1 VTVFISDE
9 RGYLCAFFEVPIT
22 NAYTECQNGLTRVI
36 DRMGRSYS
44 FEAIRVKLLLAP
56 KKQGMVTSYRSIRR
70 RKKEEP
76 AMARYMCLMT
86 NGDDGY
92 ETVQVPER
100 KLATFG
106 VDIARLEEWIEEDLT
121 GQRRLPGVG

>member
-1 VTVFISDE
+1 MTPIPSQSDVD
-9 RGYLCAFFEVPIT
+9 AFFEVPIT

-70 RKKEEP
+70 KRKEDP
-76 AMARYMCLMT
+76 VMARYMLLMGT
-86 NGDDGY
+86 DDGD
-92 ETVQVPER
+92 ETVQVRER

-106 VDIARLEEWIEEDLT
+106 VDIAKLEEWIEEDLT
-121 GQRRLPGVG
+121 GQRRLPSVG

>member
-1 VTVFISDE
+1 MPKRPDAGQSSTGWGD
-9 RGYLCAFFEVPIT
+9 
-22 NAYTECQNGLTRVI
+22 
-36 DRMGRSYS
+36 S

-56 KKQGMVTSYRSIRR
+56 KKQGIVTSYRSIRR
-70 RKKEEP
+70 KKKEEP
-76 AMARYMCLMT
+76 AMARYMCLM
-86 NGDDGY
+86 GSDDGY

-121 GQRRLPGVG
+121 GQKRLPGLA

>member
-1 VTVFISDE
+1 MSQLLGEDSLRFGLQCCRFCRLKPQVSEHVAAD
-9 RGYLCAFFEVPIT
+9 RG
-22 NAYTECQNGLTRVI
+22 
-36 DRMGRSYS
+36 
-44 FEAIRVKLLLAP
+44 
-56 KKQGMVTSYRSIRR
+56 TSYRSIRR

-76 AMARYMCLMT
+76 AMARNMCLMT

-106 VDIARLEEWIEEDLT
+106 VDIAKLEEWIEEDST
-121 GQRRLPGVG
+121 GQKRLPGVG